1 MSALSLKG
9 LSKNFGPFAAV
20 RPTDLEIASGEF
32 FAILG
37 PSGCGKT
44 TLLRMIAGYEHPDSG
59 KVFLGNADITSLRPQ
74 ERGIGMVFQNYAL
87 FPHMTVFENVA
98 FGLRARKASAK
109 LFPKLSPK
117 LSNDAIRSQVLAAL
131 ESVRLSEKSRSSV
144 PALSG
149 GEQQRVAV
157 ARALVIRPRLLLF
170 DEPLSNLDI
179 ALRLQTRE
187 EIRTL
192 QRSTGITTVYV
203 THDQG
208 EAMSLADRIAV
219 MRAGEVEQSGDPG
232 MLYNSPASTFVA
244 EFLGG
249 ATLID
254 CDLNGPQRLVSWGG
268 ISLAIPAGFPS
279 PAPGPVV
286 LAIKPEGLSLAEGEE
301 GGVMQATV
309 RSREYTG
316 FTTTFTL
323 LAGGRVLKALV
334 VSTPETGRVV
344 PGTSVSLRVDWRHCS
359 LYAARR

>member
-1 MSALSLKG
+1 MAG
-9 LSKNFGPFAAV
+9 LRLEGISKSFGRFTAV
-20 RPTDLEIASGEF
+20 RPTGLEIPSGEF

-37 PSGCGKT
+37 PSGCGKS
-44 TLLRMIAGYEHPDSG
+44 TLLRMIAGYEHPDTG
-59 KVFLGNADITSLRPQ
+59 RVFLGETDITSQKPQ

-98 FGLRARKASAK
+98 FGLRARKVSG
-109 LFPKLSPK
+109 
-117 LSNDAIRSQVLAAL
+117 DAIRAQVAAAL
-131 ESVRLSEKSRSSV
+131 ESVRLSEKSRSPV

-219 MRAGEVEQSGDPG
+219 MRAGGVEQAGEPG
-232 MLYNSPASTFVA
+232 MLYNSPANSFVA

-254 CDLNGPQRLVSWGG
+254 CDLDDSGGVIGWNG
-268 ISLAIPAGFPS
+268 ISLPVPAGFPV
-279 PAPGPVV
+279 PPPGPVV
-286 LAIKPEGLSLAEGEE
+286 LAIKPEGLSFAEGPES
-301 GGVMQATV
+301 GVMQAHV

-316 FTTTFTL
+316 FTTAFTL
-323 LAGGRVLKALV
+323 LAGDRVLKALV
-334 VSTPETGRVV
+334 VSTPETGGIG
-344 PGTSVSLRVDWRHCS
+344 PGKNVTLRVDWRHCS
-359 LYAARR
+359 LYTARR

>member
-1 MSALSLKG
+1 
-9 LSKNFGPFAAV
+9 
-20 RPTDLEIASGEF
+20 
-32 FAILG
+32 
-37 PSGCGKT
+37 
-44 TLLRMIAGYEHPDSG
+44 
-59 KVFLGNADITSLRPQ
+59 
-74 ERGIGMVFQNYAL
+74 MVFQNYAL

-98 FGLRARKASAK
+98 FGLRARKVHAGEISA
-109 LFPKLSPK
+109 
-117 LSNDAIRSQVLAAL
+117 QVAAAL
-131 ESVRLSEKSRSSV
+131 KSVRLSEKSGSPV

-219 MRAGEVEQSGDPG
+219 MRAGEIEQSGEPA
-232 MLYNSPASTFVA
+232 MLYDSPANSFVA

-254 CDLNGPQRLVSWGG
+254 GDLDASGGVIVWNG
-268 ISLAIPAGFPS
+268 ISLPLPAGFPVPPS
-279 PAPGPVV
+279 GPVV
-286 LAIKPEGLSLAEGEE
+286 LAIKPEGLSFAGEGESGLLE
-301 GGVMQATV
+301 AHV

-316 FTTTFTL
+316 FTTAFTL
-323 LAGGRVLKALV
+323 LAGDRLVKALV
-334 VSTPETGRVV
+334 VSTPETGSIV
-344 PGTSVSLRVDWRHCS
+344 PGKNVSLRVDWRHCS
-359 LYAARR
+359 LYTARR

>member
-9 LSKNFGPFAAV
+9 ISKNFGPFAAV
-20 RPTDLEIASGEF
+20 RPTDLEISSGEF

-59 KVFLGNADITSLRPQ
+59 RVLLGNTDITSLRPQ

-98 FGLRARKASAK
+98 FGLRARKAS
-109 LFPKLSPK
+109 PK
-117 LSNDAIRSQVLAAL
+117 LSNDAISSQVMAAL
-131 ESVRLSEKSRSSV
+131 ESVRLSEKSRSPV

-192 QRSTGITTVYV
+192 QRTTGITTVYV

-219 MRAGEVEQSGDPG
+219 MRAGRVEQSGDPG

-254 CDLNGPQRLVSWGG
+254 CTLDAVRGRVGWSGN
-268 ISLAIPAGFPS
+268 SLTLPAGFPS
-279 PAPGPVV
+279 PPPGPVV
-286 LAIKPEGLSLAEGEE
+286 LAIKPEGLSFAEGGE

-323 LAGGRVLKALV
+323 LAGDRVLKALL
-334 VSTPETGRVV
+334 VSTPETGSVV
-344 PGTSVSLRVDWRHCS
+344 PGTIVSLRVDWRHCS

>member
-1 MSALSLKG
+1 MAALSLRG
-9 LSKNFGPFAAV
+9 ISKNFGTFAAV
-20 RPTDLEIASGEF
+20 RPTNLEISSGEF

-37 PSGCGKT
+37 PSGCGKS
-44 TLLRMIAGYEHPDSG
+44 TLLRMIAGYERPDAGS
-59 KVFLGNADITSLRPQ
+59 VFLEDSDITSERPQ

-98 FGLRARKASAK
+98 FGLRARK
-109 LFPKLSPK
+109 LSGE
-117 LSNDAIRSQVLAAL
+117 AIRPQVMAAL
-131 ESVRLSEKSRSSV
+131 ESVSLSGKSDSSV

-187 EIRTL
+187 EIRAL
-192 QRSTGITTVYV
+192 QRSTGITTLYV

-219 MRAGEVEQSGDPG
+219 MRAGEVEQSDEPG
-232 MLYNSPASTFVA
+232 KLYRSPANTFVA

-254 CDLNGPQRLVSWGG
+254 CELGNSGVIAWNGVS
-268 ISLAIPAGFPS
+268 LQVPAGYPV
-279 PAPGPVV
+279 PPPGPVV
-286 LAIKPEGLSLAEGEE
+286 LAIKPEGLSFAEGGE
-301 GGVMQATV
+301 GGVMQAQI
-309 RSREYTG
+309 RSVEYTG
-316 FTTTFTL
+316 FTTTFTI
-323 LAGGRVLKALV
+323 LAGDRVLKALV
-334 VSTPETGRVV
+334 VSTPETGSIV
-344 PGTSVSLRVDWRHCS
+344 PGKSVSVRVDWRHCS
-359 LYAARR
+359 LFEGRT

>member
-1 MSALSLKG
+1 MAALSLKG
-9 LSKNFGPFAAV
+9 VSKNFGPFAAV
-20 RPTDLEIASGEF
+20 RPTDLEISSGEF

-44 TLLRMIAGYEHPDSG
+44 TLLRMIAGYERPDSG
-59 KVFLGNADITSLRPQ
+59 RVFLGDADITSLQPQ

-98 FGLRARKASAK
+98 FGLRARKIPGD
-109 LFPKLSPK
+109 LLRP
-117 LSNDAIRSQVLAAL
+117 RVMAAM
-131 ESVRLSEKSRSSV
+131 ESVGLSEKSRSPV

-219 MRAGEVEQSGDPG
+219 MRTGEVEQSGEPA

-254 CDLNGPQRLVSWGG
+254 CDLDGARGL
-268 ISLAIPAGFPS
+268 LAWNDIALPLPADFPV

-286 LAIKPEGLSLAEGEE
+286 LAIKPEGLSLAGEGE
-301 GGVMQATV
+301 GGILRATV

-316 FTTTFTL
+316 FTTTFGL
-323 LAGGRVLKALV
+323 CAGDRALKALV
-334 VSTPETGRVV
+334 VSTPETGLIV
-344 PGTSVSLRVDWRHCS
+344 PGMTVSLRLDWRHCS
-359 LYAARR
+359 LYRARR

>member
-1 MSALSLKG
+1 MAALSLKG
-9 LSKNFGPFAAV
+9 VSKNFGSFAAV
-20 RPTDLEIASGEF
+20 HPTDLEISSGEF

-44 TLLRMIAGYEHPDSG
+44 TLLRMIAGYERPGTG
-59 KVFLGNADITSLRPQ
+59 KVMLGGTDITSLRPQ

-87 FPHMTVFENVA
+87 FPHMTVFDNVA
-98 FGLRARKASAK
+98 FGLRARQVSAE
-109 LFPKLSPK
+109 S
-117 LSNDAIRSQVLAAL
+117 IRDQVMAAL
-131 ESVRLSEKSRSSV
+131 ESVRLSGKSRSPV

-149 GEQQRVAV
+149 GEQQRVAM

-219 MRAGEVEQSGDPG
+219 MRAGEFEQSGEPSL
-232 MLYNSPASTFVA
+232 LYDSPASTFVA

-254 CDLNGPQRLVSWGG
+254 CHLDGAGDLIAWNGVSLRL
-268 ISLAIPAGFPS
+268 PAGVHIP
-279 PAPGPVV
+279 PGGPLV
-286 LAIKPEGLSLAEGEE
+286 LAIKPEGLSIAERSGTGE
-301 GGVMQATV
+301 MQATV

-316 FTTTFTL
+316 FTTTFGL
-323 LAGGRVLKALV
+323 LAGDRVLKALV
-334 VSTPETGRVV
+334 VSTPETVNIV
-344 PGTSVSLRVDWRHCS
+344 PGMSVSLRVDWRHCH
-359 LYAARR
+359 LFAARQ